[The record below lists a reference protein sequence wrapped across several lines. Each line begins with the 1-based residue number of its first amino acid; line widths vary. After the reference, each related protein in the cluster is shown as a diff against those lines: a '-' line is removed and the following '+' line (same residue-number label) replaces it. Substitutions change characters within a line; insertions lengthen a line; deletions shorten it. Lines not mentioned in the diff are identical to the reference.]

1 MLKSIKVRDYMTT
14 KLITFRSDVDIFE
27 AIKTLQINRIS
38 GAPVVDNNGQ
48 IVGILSEGDCLKA
61 IIKDIYYDKAGG
73 KVSDFMS
80 TDIATIGPQDDIIG
94 VAVEFQK
101 QKRKR
106 FPVLD
111 DGELVGQISQRDVLR
126 AVIEISQH
134 PEHGEQKIQ

>member
-14 KLITFRSDVDIFE
+14 KLITFRPDVDIFE
-27 AIKTLQINRIS
+27 AIKILQPSRIS
-38 GAPVVDNNGQ
+38 GAPVVDSNGQ
-48 IVGILSEGDCLKA
+48 LIGILSEGDCLKA
-61 IIKDIYYDKAGG
+61 IIKDIYYDEAGG

-80 TDIATIGPQDDIIG
+80 TEIATIGPEDDIID

-111 DGELVGQISQRDVLR
+111 DGELVGQISQRDILR

-134 PEHGEQKIQ
+134 PDHGKQKMQ